1 MGNKV
6 LVKADVTQLQTVGG
20 GSGPSAMD
28 LFNAV
33 RGRGKTPGSTVG
45 VAGRAAGLAGL
56 AGKGAALGATALNT
70 ADALQ
75 AGNIAAPLGAG
86 YTYQGLDPT
95 GAMTAGQ
102 IQGTVPQAPQTPAP
116 IPQNYSAPVMPPA
129 HQPRFTPEGNRIPT
143 PQNYTPAPAPA
154 APAPAAPA
162 PAAPAPAAPAATA
175 PAPAATAPAPAATA
189 PAPVLNIPAMMEA
202 GSPPPVGVQ
211 GTTQQQVP
219 PVGVQGTTQQQVP
232 PVAVAPQVAPQVARP
247 GQPLTPEQMRMN
259 GITGP
264 PPAPPTPQGPIQ
276 NIQEYNGST
285 PPSSYNERN
294 PLDEIY
300 EGQEWMARNNQK
312 NAGEFTDMLFDLL
325 GPDNLYKMTPYEIG
339 ELAAFMYIKTR

>member
-1 MGNKV
+1 MMSNKV
-6 LVKADVTQLQTVGG
+6 LVKADVTQFQTVGG
-20 GSGPSAMD
+20 DSGPSARQ

-33 RGRGKTPGSTVG
+33 RGRGTTPGSKVN
-45 VAGRAAGLAGL
+45 VRGRAAGLAGL
-56 AGKGAALGATALNT
+56 AGKGAALGATALST
-70 ADALQ
+70 ADAMQ
-75 AGNIAAPLGAG
+75 GGNIAAPLGAG

-162 PAAPAPAAPAATA
+162 PAAPAPA
-175 PAPAATAPAPAATA
+175 APAATAPAPAATA